1 MILGYL
7 LIVNGISYGGRDNY
21 LNIVTQSL
29 IVFGP
34 GDAYYRVSHEERAF
48 EPVEQD
54 SVRRNGKRHATGAS
68 EALRG
73 QVIV

>member
-21 LNIVTQSL
+21 LNIDTQSL

-34 GDAYYRVSHEERAF
+34 GNAYYRVSHEKRAF
-48 EPVEQD
+48 MPVEPD
-54 SVRRNGKRHATGAS
+54 SERRNGKRHATG
-68 EALRG
+68 G
-73 QVIV
+73 K

>member
-21 LNIVTQSL
+21 LNIDTQSL

-34 GDAYYRVSHEERAF
+34 GGAYYRVKAKS
-48 EPVEQD
+48 
-54 SVRRNGKRHATGAS
+54 
-68 EALRG
+68 
-73 QVIV
+73 